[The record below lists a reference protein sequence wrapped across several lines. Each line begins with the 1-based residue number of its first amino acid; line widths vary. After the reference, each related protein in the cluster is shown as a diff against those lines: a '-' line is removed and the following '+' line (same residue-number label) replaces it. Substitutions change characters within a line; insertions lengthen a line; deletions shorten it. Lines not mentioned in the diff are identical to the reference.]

1 LPYPQTLDSSARG
14 TYFSLLVQN
23 VSDEEKSFLNIETR
37 IAAAAAVANSKDGG
51 GDRMVRYFY
60 FFTNIQNCPD
70 TPFPRNK
77 DVQMLN

>member
-51 GDRMVRYFY
+51 GDRMVIYFY
-60 FFTNIQNCPD
+60 FLQIFKI
-70 TPFPRNK
+70 
-77 DVQMLN
+77 MLTLPSPGIKMYKC